1 VWALQLGGG
10 VNDDWLVHKSVEVNK
25 HLVKA
30 SPYLAGASLL
40 GAGLGLT
47 LNPQYYSNSVGIT
60 AGGGGENNNWPV
72 QKSVAGNEYFV
83 KTSAYLAGAS
93 LLGAGERGRERGL
106 LLLEKSAQRCSHL
119 CQKREA
125 VVSSRCHTYMMYRAL
140 FPLHCTTGKRSHEQA
155 RVSL

>member
-1 VWALQLGGG
+1 MCYAEPVSCPYLAGASLRGAGLGLTLNPQYYSNSVGITAGGG

-60 AGGGGENNNWPV
+60 AGGGG
-72 QKSVAGNEYFV
+72 K
-83 KTSAYLAGAS
+83 
-93 LLGAGERGRERGL
+93 
-106 LLLEKSAQRCSHL
+106 
-119 CQKREA
+119 
-125 VVSSRCHTYMMYRAL
+125 
-140 FPLHCTTGKRSHEQA
+140 
-155 RVSL
+155 